1 MKREFFAVGLLIALL
16 TLSLYNIRYIENKSQ
31 TLSSYIEKAETHYL
45 SGDRQGAAE
54 DIEASLDLWLG
65 WDSYSHVMLRHSEV
79 DVITESYYELL
90 KELEGDDTVTKASFG
105 KLKEEL
111 SSITTKE
118 RINVRS
124 IL

>member
-1 MKREFFAVGLLIALL
+1 MKREIFAVALLLGLL

-31 TLSSYIEKAETHYL
+31 TLNSYIEKAEKHYL

-54 DIEASLDLWLG
+54 DIEASLKLWLG

-90 KELEGDDTVTKASFG
+90 KELEGDDAVTKASFG

-111 SSITTKE
+111 NSIITKE

>member
-1 MKREFFAVGLLIALL
+1 MKREFFAVGLLLALL
-16 TLSLYNIRYIENKSQ
+16 ALSLYNIRYIENKSQ
-31 TLSSYIEKAETHYL
+31 TLNSYIEKAEKHYL

-54 DIEASLDLWLG
+54 DIEASLDIWLG

-79 DVITESYYELL
+79 DVITETYYELL
-90 KELEGDDTVTKASFG
+90 KELEGKDTVTEASFG

-118 RINVRS
+118 RITARS